1 MQQVEQAGTSR
12 IAGEAE
18 GRSVRTLWVV
28 FAVVGVIVLLA
39 LVFYNL
45 GRWPATWFDEGSHLH
60 VPKTLVQEG
69 VYADRSSEGYRYFG
83 PTLGVGPTVMLPIA
97 LAFRVAGIGLLQAR
111 LVMALY
117 LVAML
122 AVFFVLGRRMGG
134 TRLAAIAVALL
145 VSLRAASTLEYGR
158 QVLGEVPA
166 LFFLAAALALWFGN
180 QERTGFGRLILVG
193 LLLGL
198 AIVTKSQFLLVI
210 APGLLI
216 VWIANLLYY
225 RAANLRYFVVPGVV
239 TVAVVA
245 AWQAYQVLYLG
256 PSTWQENF
264 ALLRAA
270 SAGAAF
276 VFSPEL
282 MRASL
287 GQVLSFKVFF
297 GLLPLFVGYGVLRAL
312 PRSRE
317 GLRWGVLVAL
327 ILCNLVWYLFASIGW
342 IRYTYLG
349 LALACLCGAALF
361 ESLFGAVAWEWRAWG
376 RSLWKGQSLATAVCV
391 ALLAAAGL
399 VVAVAAP
406 LALTVR
412 DIVRAPEQS
421 AVLMA
426 RAMDRSVPMDAV
438 VETWEPEMGFLTDHN
453 YHYPPSGLLDKAV
466 GYIWR
471 GGPPPAD
478 EYAEIGSVHPP
489 YILVG
494 GFARWTALYDALLA
508 GGHYRKTETVG
519 PYELYVNEAVEQK

>member
-1 MQQVEQAGTSR
+1 MS
-12 IAGEAE
+12 
-18 GRSVRTLWVV
+18 GRNARSLWVAL
-28 FAVVGVIVLLA
+28 AVAGVIVLLA
-39 LVFYNL
+39 LIFFNL

-97 LAFRVAGIGLLQAR
+97 LAFRIAGIGLLQAR
-111 LVMALY
+111 IVMALY
-117 LVAML
+117 LVATL
-122 AVFFVLGRRMGG
+122 AVFFVLGWRLGG
-134 TRLAAIAVALL
+134 TRLAVIAVALL

-166 LFFLAAALALWFGN
+166 LLFLAAALALWFGN
-180 QERTGFGRLILVG
+180 QERLGFGRLALVG

-210 APGLLI
+210 APGLLL
-216 VWIANLLYY
+216 VWIANLIYY
-225 RAANLRYFVVPGVV
+225 RAVSLRHFVVPGVV

-287 GQVLSFKVFF
+287 GQVLSFKVFL

-349 LALACLCGAALF
+349 LALATLCGAALF
-361 ESLFGAVAWEWRAWG
+361 DDLFGAVSWEWRAWG
-376 RSLWKGQSLATAVCV
+376 RSLWKGQSLATAVRV

-399 VVAVAAP
+399 AVVIAAP

-412 DIVRAPEQS
+412 DIVRAPEQN

-426 RAMDRSVPMDAV
+426 RVMDRTVPKDVV

-478 EYAEIGSVHPP
+478 AYAEVERVRPP

-494 GFARWTALYDALLA
+494 AFARWTALYDAALVD
-508 GGHYRKTETVG
+508 GQYRRIETVG
-519 PYELYVNEAVEQK
+519 PYELFVNEAAEQN